1 MNVVGIDLGTSMSVI
16 ARLDPT
22 GAPVTVANNQGD
34 PRTPSVIYYDS
45 KSQKAVV
52 GKTAKGR
59 ALNEPDKVAA
69 FVKREIGCRTSYSRP
84 VDGRVFRPE
93 TLSAIIL
100 RKLKQD
106 AERRIGPISKA
117 VITVPAYFD
126 HGRRMATQDAGRIA
140 GLEVVDIIN
149 EPTAAASRTPR
160 SRRSRPKG
168 GGSSSLRFPAAR

>member
-34 PRTPSVIYYDS
+34 PTPSVIDDDS

-59 ALNEPDKVAA
+59 ALNEPDKVAG

-100 RKLKQD
+100 RKL
-106 AERRIGPISKA
+106 S
-117 VITVPAYFD
+117 
-126 HGRRMATQDAGRIA
+126 RMRSC
-140 GLEVVDIIN
+140 GL
-149 EPTAAASRTPR
+149 A
-160 SRRSRPKG
+160 
-168 GGSSSLRFPAAR
+168 RFPRR